1 MDLALSDLDAT
12 VSRDRAA
19 ELLHVCPIYIQ
30 QLCKQGEIRAR
41 IVRGKGPGRTM
52 WTEIVTMDLIVLAAT
67 RHAKYLSRG
76 GKRVATPEE
85 IVAALPARCPR
96 CDILSDGLCESC
108 RADLAGAPYYAR
120 RADVEV

>member
-1 MDLALSDLDAT
+1 MDLHLSDLDAT

-19 ELLHVCPIYIQ
+19 ELLKVTPIYVQ
-30 QLCKQGEIRAR
+30 QLCKQGKIRGEL
-41 IVRGKGPGRTM
+41 VRGQGPGHKA
-52 WTEIVTMDLIVLAAT
+52 WSNILTMDLIVYAAM
-67 RHAKYLSRG
+67 SR
-76 GKRVATPEE
+76 RVATPEE

-120 RADVEV
+120 RADVEE

>member
-1 MDLALSDLDAT
+1 MDLTISDLDRY

-41 IVRGKGPGRTM
+41 QVRGKGPHGLR
-52 WTEIVTMDLIVLAAT
+52 WTDIVTMDLIMLAAA
-67 RHAKYLSRG
+67 RSVCYRG
-76 GKRVATPEE
+76 GKRVASPEE
-85 IVAALPARCPR
+85 IVVALPARCPR